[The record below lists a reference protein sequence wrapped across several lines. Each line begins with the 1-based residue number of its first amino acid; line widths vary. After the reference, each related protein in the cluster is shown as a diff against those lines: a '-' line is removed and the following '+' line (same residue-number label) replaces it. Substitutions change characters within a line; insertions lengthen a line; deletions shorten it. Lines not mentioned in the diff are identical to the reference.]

1 MCGGHLFAGIV
12 CNGVADVVDVYQ
24 RATIEIDMV
33 VIACLRMFD
42 SEYEFEVFIASYHD
56 MCHFEIFENLWHHT
70 SDSWLLLRQESG
82 QIKGMFLIGLL
93 TGVVI
98 SALTASCIFVGI
110 RFGDVIQRKKART
123 ASTEGA
129 AAQNVVND
137 DSMAKLEAIE
147 EVIGKYYYQ
156 EEDINTDQ
164 MIEGMYA
171 GIVASLGD
179 PYSVY
184 YTEEEWKEMMQETEG
199 IYYGIGAY
207 ISLDKTTGFGKING
221 VIENTPAQDAGLR
234 ENDIIYKIE
243 GESAQGLDLT
253 EIVSRIKG
261 EEGTTVHLTIYREGE
276 KDYLEMDVV
285 RKKIESPTVNYE
297 MLSNDIGYIQ
307 ITEFDDVTVNQFSEA
322 MAEIQKAGAAG
333 LILDLRS
340 NPGGSLSAVVDIS
353 RQLLPEGLIVYT
365 EDRAGERVEY
375 SCDGEHEIRIPMV
388 VLINGNS
395 ASASEILAGAIKDY
409 GKGVL
414 VGTTTFGKGIVQRIL
429 PLTDGTAIKLTVSAY
444 YTPKGNNI
452 HNIGI
457 EPDIV
462 CEFDGDAYYDDG
474 IDNQLEQGI
483 KEMNKLMHG

>member
-1 MCGGHLFAGIV
+1 MGM
-12 CNGVADVVDVYQ
+12 NGPKQ
-24 RATIEIDMV
+24 EP
-33 VIACLRMFD
+33 
-42 SEYEFEVFIASYHD
+42 
-56 MCHFEIFENLWHHT
+56 
-70 SDSWLLLRQESG
+70 RQTKE
-82 QIKGMFLIGLL
+82 MFLVGLL
-93 TGVVI
+93 TGIIV
-98 SALTASCIFVGI
+98 SAMTASCIFIGI
-110 RFGDVIQRKKART
+110 KFADVLQHRKAKPVSLEGTT
-123 ASTEGA
+123 AEK
-129 AAQNVVND
+129 VVND
-137 DSMAKLEAIE
+137 DSVAKLEAIE
-147 EVIGKYYYQ
+147 EVIGEYYYQ
-156 EEDINTDQ
+156 EEDIDTNA

-171 GIVASLGD
+171 GIVDSLGD

-184 YTEEEWKEMMQETEG
+184 YTAEEWKQMMQDTEG
-199 IYYGIGAY
+199 IYFGIGAY

-221 VIENTPAQDAGLR
+221 VIENTPAQEAGLR
-234 ENDIIYKIE
+234 ENDIIYEID

-276 KDYLEMDVV
+276 SDYLEMDVV
-285 RKKIESPTVNYE
+285 RRQIESPTVNYE
-297 MLSNDIGYIQ
+297 MLEDHIGYIQ
-307 ITEFDDVTVNQFSEA
+307 ITEFDDVTVNQFDEA
-322 MAEIQKAGAAG
+322 MQEIEKADAAG

-375 SCDGEHEIRIPMV
+375 SCDGDHEIRIPLV
-388 VLINGNS
+388 VLVNGNS

-462 CEFDGDAYYDDG
+462 CEFDGDAYYDEG
-474 IDNQLEQGI
+474 FDNQLERGVEEI
-483 KEMNKLMHG
+483 NKMLSK

>member
-1 MCGGHLFAGIV
+1 MDNDGYSSNNEMNQGAG
-12 CNGVADVVDVYQ
+12 NQLYPNEPQ
-24 RATIEIDMV
+24 RET
-33 VIACLRMFD
+33 
-42 SEYEFEVFIASYHD
+42 
-56 MCHFEIFENLWHHT
+56 
-70 SDSWLLLRQESG
+70 G
-82 QIKGMFLIGLL
+82 QIKGMFLVGLL
-93 TGVVI
+93 TGVVV
-98 SALTASCIFVGI
+98 SALAASCIFIGI
-110 RFGDVIQRKKART
+110 KFADVIQQRRVKP
-123 ASTEGA
+123 ASTEHTA
-129 AAQNVVND
+129 AENVVSD
-137 DSMAKLEAIE
+137 DTMAKLEAIE
-147 EVIGKYYYQ
+147 EVIEKYYYQ
-156 EEDINTDQ
+156 EEDINTDG

-171 GIVASLGD
+171 GVVASLGD

-184 YTEEEWKEMMQETEG
+184 YTAEEWKEMMQETEG
-199 IYYGIGAY
+199 IYFGIGAY

-234 ENDIIYKIE
+234 ENDIIYKID

-253 EIVSRIKG
+253 EIVSRITG

-285 RKKIESPTVNYE
+285 RKQIESPTVNYE
-297 MLSNDIGYIQ
+297 MLENNIGYIQ
-307 ITEFDDVTVNQFSEA
+307 ITEFDDVTVNQFEEA
-322 MAEIQKAGAAG
+322 MQAVQGAGAAG

-365 EDRAGERVEY
+365 EDRSGERVEY
-375 SCDGEHEIRIPMV
+375 SCDGDREIRMPLV
-388 VLINGNS
+388 VLVNGNS

-414 VGTTTFGKGIVQRIL
+414 IGTTTFGKGIVQRIL

-462 CEFDGDAYYDDG
+462 CEFDADAYYDDG
-474 IDNQLEQGI
+474 YDNQLDMAV
-483 KEMNKLMHG
+483 KELSKLMR

>member
-1 MCGGHLFAGIV
+1 MDNDGYSSNNEMNQGAG
-12 CNGVADVVDVYQ
+12 NQLYPNEPQ
-24 RATIEIDMV
+24 RET
-33 VIACLRMFD
+33 
-42 SEYEFEVFIASYHD
+42 
-56 MCHFEIFENLWHHT
+56 
-70 SDSWLLLRQESG
+70 G
-82 QIKGMFLIGLL
+82 QIKGMFLVGLL
-93 TGVVI
+93 TGVVV
-98 SALTASCIFVGI
+98 SALAASCIFIGI
-110 RFGDVIQRKKART
+110 KFADVIQQRRVKP
-123 ASTEGA
+123 ASTEHTA
-129 AAQNVVND
+129 AENVVSD
-137 DSMAKLEAIE
+137 DTMAKLEAIE
-147 EVIGKYYYQ
+147 EVIEKYYYQ
-156 EEDINTDQ
+156 EEDINTDG

-171 GIVASLGD
+171 GVVASLGD

-184 YTEEEWKEMMQETEG
+184 YTAEEWKEMMQETEG
-199 IYYGIGAY
+199 IYFGIGAY

-234 ENDIIYKIE
+234 ENDIIYKID

-285 RKKIESPTVNYE
+285 RKQIESPTVNYE
-297 MLSNDIGYIQ
+297 MLENNIGYIQ
-307 ITEFDDVTVNQFSEA
+307 ITEFDDVTVNQFEEA
-322 MAEIQKAGAAG
+322 MQAVQGAGAAG
-333 LILDLRS
+333 LSLDLRS

-365 EDRAGERVEY
+365 EDRSGERVEY
-375 SCDGEHEIRIPMV
+375 SCDGDREIRMPLV
-388 VLINGNS
+388 VLVNGNS
-395 ASASEILAGAIKDY
+395 ASASEILAAAIKDY

-414 VGTTTFGKGIVQRIL
+414 IGTTTFGKGIVQRIL

-462 CEFDGDAYYDDG
+462 CEFDADAYYDDG
-474 IDNQLEQGI
+474 YDNQLDMAV
-483 KEMNKLMHG
+483 KELSKLMR

>member
-1 MCGGHLFAGIV
+1 MGM
-12 CNGVADVVDVYQ
+12 NGPKQ
-24 RATIEIDMV
+24 EP
-33 VIACLRMFD
+33 
-42 SEYEFEVFIASYHD
+42 
-56 MCHFEIFENLWHHT
+56 
-70 SDSWLLLRQESG
+70 RQTKE
-82 QIKGMFLIGLL
+82 MFLVGLL
-93 TGVVI
+93 TGIIV
-98 SALTASCIFVGI
+98 SAMTASCIFIGI
-110 RFGDVIQRKKART
+110 KFADVLQHRKAKPVSLEGTT
-123 ASTEGA
+123 AEK
-129 AAQNVVND
+129 VVND
-137 DSMAKLEAIE
+137 DSVAKLEAIE
-147 EVIGKYYYQ
+147 EVIGEYYYQ
-156 EEDINTDQ
+156 EEDIDTNA

-171 GIVASLGD
+171 GIVDSLGD

-184 YTEEEWKEMMQETEG
+184 YTAEEWKQMMQDTEG
-199 IYYGIGAY
+199 IYFGIGAY

-221 VIENTPAQDAGLR
+221 VIENTPAQEAGLR
-234 ENDIIYKIE
+234 ENDIIYEID

-276 KDYLEMDVV
+276 SDYLEMDVV
-285 RKKIESPTVNYE
+285 RRQIESPTVNYE
-297 MLSNDIGYIQ
+297 MLEDHIGYIQ
-307 ITEFDDVTVNQFSEA
+307 ITEFDDVTVNQFDEA
-322 MAEIQKAGAAG
+322 MQEIEKADAAG

-375 SCDGEHEIRIPMV
+375 SCDGDHEIRIPLV
-388 VLINGNS
+388 VLVNENS

-462 CEFDGDAYYDDG
+462 CEFDGDAYYDEG
-474 IDNQLEQGI
+474 FDNQLERGVEEI
-483 KEMNKLMHG
+483 NKMLSK

>member
-1 MCGGHLFAGIV
+1 MDNDGYSSNNEMNQGAG
-12 CNGVADVVDVYQ
+12 NQLYPNEPQ
-24 RATIEIDMV
+24 REK
-33 VIACLRMFD
+33 
-42 SEYEFEVFIASYHD
+42 
-56 MCHFEIFENLWHHT
+56 
-70 SDSWLLLRQESG
+70 G
-82 QIKGMFLIGLL
+82 QIKGMFHVGLL
-93 TGVVI
+93 TGVVV
-98 SALTASCIFVGI
+98 SALAASCIFIGI
-110 RFGDVIQRKKART
+110 KFADVIQQRRVKP
-123 ASTEGA
+123 ASTEHTA
-129 AAQNVVND
+129 AENVVSD
-137 DSMAKLEAIE
+137 DTMAKLEAIE
-147 EVIGKYYYQ
+147 EVIEKYYYQ
-156 EEDINTDQ
+156 EEDINTDG

-171 GIVASLGD
+171 GVVASLGD

-184 YTEEEWKEMMQETEG
+184 YTAEEWKEMMQETEG
-199 IYYGIGAY
+199 IYFGIGAY

-234 ENDIIYKIE
+234 ENDIIYKID

-285 RKKIESPTVNYE
+285 RKQIESPTVNYE
-297 MLSNDIGYIQ
+297 MLENNIGYIQ
-307 ITEFDDVTVNQFSEA
+307 ITEFDDVTVNQFEEA
-322 MAEIQKAGAAG
+322 MQAVQGAGAAG

-365 EDRAGERVEY
+365 EDRSGERVEY
-375 SCDGEHEIRIPMV
+375 SCDGDREIRMPLV
-388 VLINGNS
+388 VLVNGNS

-414 VGTTTFGKGIVQRIL
+414 IGTTTFGKGIVQRIL

-462 CEFDGDAYYDDG
+462 CEFDADAYYDDG
-474 IDNQLEQGI
+474 YDNQLDMAV
-483 KEMNKLMHG
+483 KELSKLMR